1 MAMSRSLGGT
11 SLTTSPPIAIVA
23 AADLLEPGDHAQGR
37 ALAAA
42 RRPDQ
47 DDEFLVGDVEV
58 DTANGQNFVV
68 FLMTLR
74 NVT

>member
-11 SLTTSPPIAIVA
+11 SLTTSPPIADVA
-23 AADLLEPGDHAQGR
+23 VADLLETGDHAQGR

-47 DDEFLVGDVEV
+47 DDELLVGDVEI
-58 DTANGQNFVV
+58 DAADGQDSSY
-68 FLMTLR
+68 FLTTLR